1 VCTSHLLPDP
11 FLESVFLRDRTGA
24 ASLVSLAPAGGEGL
38 GEGDVS
44 ASLDDN
50 HMTQR
55 LLLVAGEAS
64 GDLHGGHLARALLTQ
79 QPTLQL
85 LGVGGRRMREAGVEL
100 IFDIHDLAVVGAVE
114 AVRSLRTLWTVYRT
128 LLDTVERTPVAA
140 VLLIDFPGFNL
151 KLARAM
157 AQRGIPVL
165 YYIAPQIW
173 AWHPGRLKKM
183 RRRVRKLFVI
193 LPFETGLY
201 REAGIDVEFVGHPLL
216 DLVQPTGSKADA
228 CVRCGL
234 DPAAPVV
241 GILPGSRHSELHY
254 LLRPMLEAAA
264 QIHAQVTAAQFI
276 LPLAETLRPGDV
288 QAALETAPIPVRL
301 VQRQTYEVM
310 QAADILLVASGTATL
325 EAALIG
331 TPMVLAYKAH
341 LLTYLL
347 ARLVM
352 RVSRIGLPNIIA
364 GRAIVPELWQY
375 DVTAEKM
382 AALALALLTSPERA
396 TAMRTELATLR
407 SQLGAHGVPERVASG
422 ILRYLDTRLSQPMAV
437 GASRRVARS

>member
-1 VCTSHLLPDP
+1 MLLASVWWRDSH
-11 FLESVFLRDRTGA
+11 EVGIYQ
-24 ASLVSLAPAGGEGL
+24 
-38 GEGDVS
+38 
-44 ASLDDN
+44 
-50 HMTQR
+50 MTQR

-64 GDLHGGHLARALLTQ
+64 GDLHGGNLAGALLTQ
-79 QPTLQL
+79 QPTLKL

-100 IFDIHDLAVVGAVE
+100 IFDIRDLAVVGAVE
-114 AVRSLRTLWTVYRT
+114 AVHSLHTLWTLYCT
-128 LLDTVERTPVAA
+128 LLDTIERTPVDA

-151 KLARAM
+151 KLAKAM
-157 AQRGIPVL
+157 TQRGIPVL

-173 AWHPGRLKKM
+173 AWHPGRLKKI

-193 LPFETGLY
+193 LPFESVLY
-201 REAGIDVEFVGHPLL
+201 REAGIDAEFVGHPLL
-216 DLVQPTGSKADA
+216 DLVPLSGSKADA
-228 CVRCGL
+228 CTHCGL

-241 GILPGSRHSELHY
+241 ALLPGSRRSELHY
-254 LLRPMLEAAA
+254 LLRPMLEAAV
-264 QIHAQVTAAQFI
+264 QIRTQVTAVQFI
-276 LPLAETLRPGDV
+276 LPLAETLWPTDV
-288 QAALETAPIPVRL
+288 QKVLETAPIPVRL

-310 QAADILLVASGTATL
+310 RAADVLLVASGTATL

-375 DVTAEKM
+375 HVTAKNL
-382 AALALALLTSPERA
+382 AAQALALLTCPERA
-396 TAMRTELATLR
+396 TAMRMELATLR
-407 SQLGAHGVPERVASG
+407 SQLGAPGVPARVANG
-422 ILRYLDTRLSQPMAV
+422 IIHYLDTRLAQPMAV
-437 GASRRVARS
+437 RVTPRVARP

>member
-1 VCTSHLLPDP
+1 
-11 FLESVFLRDRTGA
+11 
-24 ASLVSLAPAGGEGL
+24 
-38 GEGDVS
+38 
-44 ASLDDN
+44 
-50 HMTQR
+50 MTQR

-64 GDLHGGHLARALLTQ
+64 GDLHGSNLARALRAQ
-79 QPTLQL
+79 QPTLHL

-100 IFDIHDLAVVGAVE
+100 LFDIRDLAVVGAVE
-114 AVRSLRTLWTVYRT
+114 AVHSLRTLWTVYRM
-128 LLDTVERTPVAA
+128 LLDTVERTRVDA

-157 AQRGIPVL
+157 AQRDIPIL

-173 AWHPGRLKKM
+173 AWHPGRLKKI

-193 LPFETGLY
+193 LPFEAALY
-201 REAGIDVEFVGHPLL
+201 QAANIDAEFVGHPLV
-216 DLVQPTGSKADA
+216 DLVPLSGSKAEA
-228 CVRCGL
+228 CARCGL
-234 DPAAPVV
+234 DPAAPII
-241 GILPGSRHSELHY
+241 GLLPGSRRSELHY

-288 QAALETAPIPVRL
+288 QGALESAPIPVRL

-310 QAADILLVASGTATL
+310 QAADVLLVASGTATL

-375 DVTAEKM
+375 HVTAENM
-382 AALALALLTSPERA
+382 AAQALALLTSPERA
-396 TAMRTELATLR
+396 TAMRTELAILR
-407 SQLGAHGVPERVASG
+407 SQLGAPGVPERVANR
-422 ILRYLDTRLSQPMAV
+422 IRRYLDTQISQPMAV
-437 GASRRVARS
+437 EATRPVARP

>member
-1 VCTSHLLPDP
+1 
-11 FLESVFLRDRTGA
+11 
-24 ASLVSLAPAGGEGL
+24 
-38 GEGDVS
+38 
-44 ASLDDN
+44 LDDG

-64 GDLHGGHLARALLTQ
+64 GDLHGGNLARALRAQ
-79 QPTLQL
+79 QPTLHL
-85 LGVGGRRMREAGVEL
+85 LGVGGGRMREAGVEL
-100 IFDIHDLAVVGAVE
+100 LFDIRDLAVVGAVE
-114 AVRSLRTLWTVYRT
+114 AVHSLRTLWTVYRM
-128 LLDTVERTPVAA
+128 LLDTVERTPVDA

-157 AQRGIPVL
+157 AQRDIPIL

-173 AWHPGRLKKM
+173 AWHPGRLKKI

-193 LPFETGLY
+193 LPFEAALY
-201 REAGIDVEFVGHPLL
+201 QAANIDAEFVGHPLV
-216 DLVQPTGSKADA
+216 DLVPLSGSKAEA
-228 CVRCGL
+228 CARCGL
-234 DPAAPVV
+234 DPAAPII
-241 GILPGSRHSELHY
+241 GLLPGSRRSELHY

-288 QAALETAPIPVRL
+288 QGALESAPIPVRL

-310 QAADILLVASGTATL
+310 QAADVLLVASGTATL

-375 DVTAEKM
+375 HVTAENM
-382 AALALALLTSPERA
+382 AAQALALLTSPERA

-407 SQLGAHGVPERVASG
+407 SQLGAPGVPERVASG
-422 ILRYLDTRLSQPMAV
+422 LLRYLDTRVSRSTAV
-437 GASRRVARS
+437 GAIRWVARP